1 MMIKSEHTQLIV
13 LHKEA
18 ELLKKLIKNSPIVDP
33 TLKHSL
39 KELLEQLK
47 NAVEVNEED
56 FPTNVVRLNSVVTLQ
71 TTYGR
76 KDNLE
81 LVLPNEADL
90 SKRKLSVLSPMGAA
104 LFGYEEGRNV
114 TWKFPNGYEN
124 ILIERVL
131 REVSL

>member
-1 MMIKSEHTQLIV
+1 MIKSEHTQLIV
-13 LHKEA
+13 IRKEA
-18 ELLKKLIKNSPIVDP
+18 ELLKNLIRKSPIVDP
-33 TLKHSL
+33 TLKESL
-39 KELLEQLK
+39 KELLDQLN
-47 NAVEVNEED
+47 NALEVNEED
-56 FPTNVVRLNSVVTLQ
+56 FPTTIVRLNSLVTLQ

-104 LFGYEEGRNV
+104 LFGYEEGKNV

-131 REVSL
+131 RDIHL